1 MGAVIYCIKETNVKL
16 NPSDK
21 EHVKTTSLL
30 RSPVV
35 NSHLHRHQR
44 PQKSHLSVS
53 AATYLTPFSTYGR
66 IISALSMAAGIF
78 APLFCVHPLTEM
90 MRSTE
95 RRLIRI
101 DVPDRPLPPTRSQ
114 GSAHPP
120 PRRRPGLASLALG
133 CFCSRELMRI
143 ICWDGA
149 EGCHKE
155 LAQGVWEKIAAAS
168 SYAQTQPLMM
178 SIKYECL
185 RKHAKKEAHRY
196 SFLISNLARSWSLL
210 VVLFDNWRYII
221 PLTHPKIIV
230 ELFLFFKKGNINKL
244 LNCFPLQ
251 HRWDQLLWLTS
262 CFSLHCW

>member
-1 MGAVIYCIKETNVKL
+1 MRAVIYCIKETNVKL

-30 RSPVV
+30 SSPVV

-53 AATYLTPFSTYGR
+53 ASTYLTPFSTYGR
-66 IISALSMAAGIF
+66 VISALSTAAGIF
-78 APLFCVHPLTEM
+78 ARLPLLCVHPLTEM

-101 DVPDRPLPPTRSQ
+101 DVPDRPLPPTRSRDNTRRL
-114 GSAHPP
+114 
-120 PRRRPGLASLALG
+120 RRRPGLVSRALG

-155 LAQGVWEKIAAAS
+155 LAQGVWEKNSSAS
-168 SYAQTQPLMM
+168 SYAQTQPPDDE
-178 SIKYECL
+178 Y
-185 RKHAKKEAHRY
+185 
-196 SFLISNLARSWSLL
+196 
-210 VVLFDNWRYII
+210 
-221 PLTHPKIIV
+221 
-230 ELFLFFKKGNINKL
+230 
-244 LNCFPLQ
+244 
-251 HRWDQLLWLTS
+251 
-262 CFSLHCW
+262 